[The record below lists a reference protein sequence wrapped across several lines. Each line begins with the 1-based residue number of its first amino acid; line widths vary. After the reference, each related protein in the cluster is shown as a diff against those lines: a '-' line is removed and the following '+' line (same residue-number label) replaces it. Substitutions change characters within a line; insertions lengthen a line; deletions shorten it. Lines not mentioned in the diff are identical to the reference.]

1 MLTYRG
7 VAMYRVRD
15 LLDLAMKGIPE
26 KYRTEIW
33 MVYSGAQDRL
43 ESNPGLYAKLIKDS
57 VLVDCLA
64 FEEIE
69 RDLHRSLPE
78 HPAYQCDR
86 GIDSLRRVLRA
97 YALSNPIIGK
107 NSKVVFTV
115 NPTCTCTLYC
125 IGPLGYCQAMNIV
138 TSVILLH
145 ANEEQAFWLLT
156 SLCEVL
162 LPEYYNT
169 RVVGAQIDQ
178 GNYMYMCVYLYYIRP

>member
-1 MLTYRG
+1 
-7 VAMYRVRD
+7 MYRVRD

-115 NPTCTCTLYC
+115 NLSCTSYC
-125 IGPLGYCQAMNIV
+125 IFFVLQAIV
-138 TSVILLH
+138 R
-145 ANEEQAFWLLT
+145 Q
-156 SLCEVL
+156 
-162 LPEYYNT
+162 
-169 RVVGAQIDQ
+169 
-178 GNYMYMCVYLYYIRP
+178 

>member
-1 MLTYRG
+1 
-7 VAMYRVRD
+7 MYRVRD

-43 ESNPGLYAKLIKDS
+43 ESNPGLYAKLVKDS
-57 VLVDCLA
+57 VQVDCLA

-97 YALSNPIIGK
+97 YALSNPIIGM
-107 NSKVVFTV
+107 NNKVVFTLS
-115 NPTCTCTLYC
+115 PTVP
-125 IGPLGYCQAMNIV
+125 IFIHQVIV
-138 TSVILLH
+138 
-145 ANEEQAFWLLT
+145 
-156 SLCEVL
+156 
-162 LPEYYNT
+162 
-169 RVVGAQIDQ
+169 R
-178 GNYMYMCVYLYYIRP
+178 R

>member
-1 MLTYRG
+1 MVMVTMLTYRG

-15 LLDLAMKGIPE
+15 MLDLAMKGIPE

-43 ESNPGLYAKLIKDS
+43 ESNPGVYAKLVKDS
-57 VLVDCLA
+57 GLVDCLA

-97 YALSNPIIGK
+97 YALSNPIIGR
-107 NSKVVFTV
+107 N
-115 NPTCTCTLYC
+115 TCT
-125 IGPLGYCQAMNIV
+125 
-138 TSVILLH
+138 
-145 ANEEQAFWLLT
+145 
-156 SLCEVL
+156 
-162 LPEYYNT
+162 
-169 RVVGAQIDQ
+169 
-178 GNYMYMCVYLYYIRP
+178 

>member
-1 MLTYRG
+1 
-7 VAMYRVRD
+7 MYRVRD

-43 ESNPGLYAKLIKDS
+43 ESNPGLYAKLVKDS
-57 VLVDCLA
+57 VPVDCLA

-97 YALSNPIIGK
+97 YALSNPIIGM
-107 NSKVVFTV
+107 NSKGVLTL
-115 NPTCTCTLYC
+115 NPTVAIFC
-125 IGPLGYCQAMNIV
+125 PSGYCQAMNIV

-178 GNYMYMCVYLYYIRP
+178 GSC